1 MESYHKVKQ
10 PIMESSSNFSYHRK
24 DVKKG
29 FNELDDQRL
38 WQVFK
43 RGNKGAL
50 AYIYQTYFFKL
61 YNYGINICGEEE
73 LVKDSIQ
80 ELFIYI
86 WKKRESLGE
95 TNSIK
100 NYLFK
105 SLRRKL
111 FAQLKKDQNSL
122 FGREIPENY
131 HFEFVFSREH
141 TMINHQITVE
151 QKEELVKALNQL
163 PQRLKEVLFLRY
175 YEQLS
180 PTEIASVMDITTNST
195 YVFLSRAIDFLKKHV
210 HKVYSLILASSLC

>member
-1 MESYHKVKQ
+1 MESDSDFPCYG
-10 PIMESSSNFSYHRK
+10 
-24 DVKKG
+24 KKMNNG
-29 FNELDDQRL
+29 FHELDDQNI
-38 WQVFK
+38 WKIFK

-61 YNYGINICGEEE
+61 YNYGFNICGEEE

-86 WKKRESLGE
+86 WEKRNSLGE

-111 FAQLKKDQNSL
+111 FAEFKKDQNAML
-122 FGREIPENY
+122 KRGIPENY
-131 HFEFVFSREH
+131 YFEFVFSKEH
-141 TMINHQITVE
+141 TMIDRQITIE

-210 HKVYSLILASSLC
+210 HKVYTLMLASSLC